1 MFTGWKSCDG
11 MSFRDVLWAQ
21 CCWLDLYTF
30 PTGTQT
36 FPDPSIRERLSQ
48 AETSGGQSNTEK
60 HLLSAM
66 AVNTEIDTEKHL
78 LSAMAVNTEHLHAK
92 FGDEFYFRDPGG
104 AGYLKE
110 F

>member
-21 CCWLDLYTF
+21 CCWLDLCTF
-30 PTGTQT
+30 PRGTQT
-36 FPDPSIRERLSQ
+36 CPDPSIRERLSQ
-48 AETSGGQSNTEK
+48 AETSGGES
-60 HLLSAM
+60 
-66 AVNTEIDTEKHL
+66 DTEKHL